1 MSSQVE
7 GGQAP
12 HRMNF
17 ASVWR
22 SLPRPLRII
31 LSRVCILIPQMF
43 GVMLVTFVL
52 IRLLPGDPALLLL
65 GNMATP
71 EGIQSLRERLGLNDS
86 IWVQFLHYIGNVAH
100 GDLGTSIFTSNPVLS
115 DLMERAPATLEL
127 ITWAMI
133 VTVIV
138 GVSIAIAAT
147 VWRGGVIDIAS
158 RVYGLAAG
166 AIPDFWV
173 ALLLIFFL
181 FYLAGWAPAPF
192 GRIDALLNPPT
203 RITGFY
209 TVDSVLTGNWA
220 ALASSAARLSLP
232 VLTLTIVNAGALMKM
247 TRTVFGEIYQSDFIR
262 HARACGL
269 PERVIVR
276 SALRNSLP
284 PIITLVGFLF
294 GFLLGAAVLVETIFA
309 WGGLGQYAVQA
320 VVNSDYPAL
329 QGFVLVAAA
338 FILIVYMVVDM
349 LYEFADPRIKV

>member
-1 MSSQVE
+1 MTFT
-7 GGQAP
+7 A
-12 HRMNF
+12 
-17 ASVWR
+17 AWR
-22 SLPRPLRII
+22 SLPRPIRII
-31 LSRVCILIPQMF
+31 LSRTNILVPQMF
-43 GVMLVTFVL
+43 GVMLVTFIL

-71 EGIQSLRERLGLNDS
+71 EAIQSLRERLGLNDS
-86 IWVQFLHYIGNVAH
+86 IWRQFLHYMVNVAH

-138 GVSIAIAAT
+138 GVATAIAAT
-147 VWRGGVIDIAS
+147 VWRGGIIDYAS
-158 RVYGLAAG
+158 RIYGLAAG

-181 FYLAGWAPAPF
+181 FHLTGLAPVPF
-192 GRIDALLNPPT
+192 GRIDALLDPPV

-209 TVDSVLTGNWA
+209 TLDSLFTGNWKA
-220 ALASSAARLSLP
+220 FASSAGRLALP

-247 TRTVFGEIYQSDFIR
+247 TQTVFGDIYRSDFIR

-269 PERVIVR
+269 PEHVIVQ

-329 QGFVLVAAA
+329 QGFVLVASA
-338 FILIVYMVVDM
+338 FILVVYMVVDI

>member
-1 MSSQVE
+1 MTV
-7 GGQAP
+7 
-12 HRMNF
+12 
-17 ASVWR
+17 ASIWH
-22 SLPRPLRII
+22 SLPRPLRIV
-31 LSRVCILIPQMF
+31 LSRVSTLIPQMF
-43 GVMLVTFVL
+43 GVALVTFVL

-71 EGIQSLRERLGLNDS
+71 EAIQSLRERLGLNES
-86 IWVQFLHYIGNVAH
+86 VWQQFLSYLANVAN
-100 GDLGTSIFTSNPVLS
+100 GDLGTSIFTSNPVLH
-115 DLMERAPATLEL
+115 DLLERAPATLEL
-127 ITWAMI
+127 ITWSMI
-133 VTVIV
+133 ATVIV
-138 GVSIAIAAT
+138 GVSVAVAAT
-147 VWRGGVIDIAS
+147 VWRGGVVDMLS
-158 RVYGLAAG
+158 RAYGLAAG

-192 GRIDALLNPPT
+192 GRIDALLDPPT

-209 TVDSVLTGNWA
+209 TVDSLLTGNWA
-220 ALASSAARLSLP
+220 ALGSSAGRLALP

-247 TRTVFGEIYQSDFIR
+247 TATVFGEAYRSDFVR

-269 PERVIVR
+269 PEHVIVR

-284 PIITLVGFLF
+284 PIITLVGFMF

-338 FILIVYMVVDM
+338 FILIVYMVVDI
-349 LYEFADPRIKV
+349 LYELVDPRIEI